1 MWALWRNARRMPYP
15 IGPVFAL
22 LALTAQ
28 RVNVIGKLTW
38 DEVDLGK
45 RELRVAGD
53 RMKMEEPVV
62 VPLSNEATRIIERLP
77 TGPE

>member
-1 MWALWRNARRMPYP
+1 MLYRLARLRAS
-15 IGPVFAL
+15 GAHR
-22 LALTAQ
+22 Q

-53 RMKMEEPVV
+53 RMKMEELVV
-62 VPLSNEATRIIERLP
+62 VRYPMKRS
-77 TGPE
+77 GS